1 MESRQTENLS
11 SKDKSNKIRE
21 EALPL
26 VSVIMPVYNSEQYL
40 MGSVLSILEQ
50 TYQKVELICVD
61 DGSTDA
67 SLFILNKIKDS
78 YPDKRIKIITQ
89 ENTGPA
95 AARNKGLEAAN
106 GEYLAF
112 VDSDDSIA
120 PNTYMELVKEASQK
134 NADIVVYGGSTLPNE
149 LPREHWITQKLSPQ
163 NKVYGM
169 KDAGRIA
176 LLRENSAKPFMWQH
190 FIKRSLIEAEPKL
203 RMKEDFEIGEDQ
215 IFIFSYFP
223 RAKRVVFT
231 DKKLYHY
238 RIRESGS
245 IMNKYNSMKIRK
257 FETHLGVVSSILS
270 FWNQEKICDSTGE
283 MVSYFER
290 FLYNDYK
297 NFPEYLKIKYAK
309 EIIDIFNTYGF
320 DPFICREY
328 TYEIAKEIE
337 MYAKKDAPDI
347 LESVNAMEVGIK
359 IMENNIAAIMSS
371 KAYKIGRF
379 LTPRSKRLDE
389 EWLTSLENKKIF

>member
-1 MESRQTENLS
+1 MENRQTENLN
-11 SKDKSNKIRE
+11 SKDKSNNIRE

-78 YPDKRIKIITQ
+78 YPDKCIKIITQ

-120 PNTYMELVKEASQK
+120 PNAYMELVKEASQK
-134 NADIVVYGGSTLPNE
+134 NADIVVYGGSTFPNE

-231 DKKLYHY
+231 DKKLYRY

-245 IMNKYNSMKIRK
+245 IMNKYNNMRIRK

-309 EIIDIFNTYGF
+309 EIINIFNTYGF

-328 TYEIAKEIE
+328 TYGIAKEIE
-337 MYAKKDAPDI
+337 MYAQKDAPDI

-379 LTPRSKRLDE
+379 LTPKSKRLDE